1 MPGNLLIPL
10 TFFCW
15 PRSHEA
21 MTPNGDQRYGRPSG
35 RLYFMRKGDF
45 DGYHHVADHHFAHID
60 FVWWWL
66 LRARSLV
73 VAKRAQGGR

>member
-1 MPGNLLIPL
+1 MPGNLLSPL
-10 TFFCW
+10 TFLCW

-45 DGYHHVADHHFAHID
+45 DGYHPGVARNREGEEDHSRRDSEGHAEQSH
-60 FVWWWL
+60 
-66 LRARSLV
+66 
-73 VAKRAQGGR
+73 